1 MENSQVMSELFQLLW
16 QMYKTVQL
24 SLQQVESRCSKGQF
38 FMLERLGII
47 LDRHSTDGTVPVST
61 LAVQLR
67 VLPAAVSRS
76 LRQLEDAGLA
86 ERVPDPADHRRI
98 LVRLTPAGQA
108 LRRSVEDDMREYI
121 HRVVQRMGEAEFI
134 ALLDSW
140 RAWDEAMRAELPV
153 QSGAPHAPCPHGQI
167 PQPQKKEETAS
178 C

>member
-86 ERVPDPADHRRI
+86 ERVPDPADHRRA
-98 LVRLTPAGQA
+98 LVRLTPAGLA
-108 LRRSVEDDMREYI
+108 LRRQVEDGLREYMR
-121 HRVVQRMGEAEFI
+121 RVVCRMGEAEF
-134 ALLDSW
+134 ARMLASC
-140 RAWDEAMRAELPV
+140 RAWDEAMRAELPA
-153 QSGAPHAPCPHGQI
+153 QDGAVPAPCPCGQT
-167 PQPQKKEETAS
+167 QQSQKEETAS